1 MTSTSVKVAN
11 WKNIL
16 RNKEIWDNC
25 SDSLWLWHLLNC
37 RHALHRKRPNYTT
50 LPNHDSTMWVFFW
63 KGFQNS
69 SINGGWSS
77 LVSFWHSRRVKH
89 KTWDGPGFI
98 EFFAQIKLLVSILCI
113 VFGVCHCWQFF
124 CWSFCQQWDL
134 NLFLWISN
142 LIPAAQNTLISDSL
156 LYV

>member
-1 MTSTSVKVAN
+1 MGQL
-11 WKNIL
+11 L
-16 RNKEIWDNC
+16 RQFVIV
-25 SDSLWLWHLLNC
+25 WHLLNC

-113 VFGVCHCWQFF
+113 VFGVCYYRAI
-124 CWSFCQQWDL
+124 
-134 NLFLWISN
+134 FLLRFLSTVRLEPVLMNIK
-142 LIPAAQNTLISDSL
+142 PDSSSTEHTN
-156 LYV
+156 